1 MPELRKPKYEKF
13 ARLVAAGNSQAKS
26 YEQAGYAPNDGAAS
40 RLAHREDVSA
50 RIEELK
56 LERFAVA
63 SKIQSP
69 NMPSDVTTLFDLGL
83 DLRWVAEQYKKI
95 YKEAMDLKQFA
106 SANKAVENIQKLV
119 TLENDVVAS
128 EGKLDDKRGGDRIAL
143 QDVTAM
149 LKEVRLLSE
158 SGNAASEP
166 EFEPELVPAE
176 EAEDITPSAA
186 TSLEIVETLIGDA
199 KR

>member
-13 ARLVAAGNSQAKS
+13 ARLVASGVSQAKS

-40 RLAHREDVSA
+40 RLAHREDVAA

-63 SKIQSP
+63 AKHKSP
-69 NMPSDVTTLFDLGL
+69 NMPADVTTLFDMGF
-83 DLRWVAEQYKKI
+83 DLRWVAEQYQTI
-95 YKEAMDLKQFA
+95 YTEAMELKQLA
-106 SANKAVENIQKLV
+106 SANKAVENIQKMV
-119 TLENDVVAS
+119 NMENDLADK
-128 EGKLDDKRGGDRIAL
+128 EGKIADKAGRGDRIAL

-158 SGNAASEP
+158 SGKADPDEEP
-166 EFEPELVPAE
+166 VADPGED
-176 EAEDITPSAA
+176 AEDITP
-186 TSLEIVETLIGDA
+186 LDIVQTLVEDTA
-199 KR
+199 

>member
-1 MPELRKPKYEKF
+1 MPELRKAKYEKF
-13 ARLVAAGNSQAKS
+13 ARLIAAGNSQAKS
-26 YEQAGYAPNDGAAS
+26 YELAGYAPNDGAAS
-40 RLAHREDVSA
+40 RLAHRDDVSA

-63 SKIQSP
+63 AKHQSP

-83 DLRWVAEQYKKI
+83 DLRWVAMQYQII
-95 YKEAMDLKQFA
+95 YEEAMHLKQLA
-106 SANKAVENIQKLV
+106 SANKALENIQKLV
-119 TLENDVVAS
+119 TSENDVAAN

-158 SGNAASEP
+158 SGNASPELEP
-166 EFEPELVPAE
+166 EMVPAE
-176 EAEDITPSAA
+176 EAEDITP
-186 TSLEIVETLIGDA
+186 LDIVETLVGDV
-199 KR
+199 KK